1 MKRMKLFVLAAALT
15 AGAFAAAPNVEADP
29 CNSGEPVACPQIYA
43 PVICND
49 GVTYPNQCYADAAC
63 AKGCKRVPIEV

>member
-15 AGAFAAAPNVEADP
+15 AGAFAAVPSIEAGQCP
-29 CNSGEPVACPQIYA
+29 SEEPVACPQVYA

-63 AKGCKRVPIEV
+63 AKGCKRVPIGI